1 MPEET
6 GRSQD
11 TRCACDC
18 CRLRG
23 VMWPVILITLG
34 VLFLIGQYS
43 HRFSFADLWPIILIV
58 IGIVKI
64 AEAMASREGHI
75 GS

>member
-6 GRSQD
+6 GRAQGSK
-11 TRCACDC
+11 CACDR
-18 CRLRG
+18 CRTRG
-23 VMWPVILITLG
+23 VMGPVILITLG

-43 HRFSFADLWPIILIV
+43 HRYSFADLWPVILIV

-64 AEAMASREGHI
+64 AEAMASSEGHI
-75 GS
+75 NS